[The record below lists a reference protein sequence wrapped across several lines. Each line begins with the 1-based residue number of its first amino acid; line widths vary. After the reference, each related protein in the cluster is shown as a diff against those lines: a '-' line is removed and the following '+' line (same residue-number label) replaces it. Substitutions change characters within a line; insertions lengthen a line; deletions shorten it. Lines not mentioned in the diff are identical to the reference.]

1 MEGVGWIS
9 TIVIGILAGWI
20 AEKVTGSNI
29 GLIMNL
35 IVGLIGAVI
44 GRFLAVSV
52 FNLEYSGWWASLAV
66 STVGAIV
73 LLFIVGVLRGRRA
86 V

>member
-1 MEGVGWIS
+1 MEGVGWFA

-20 AEKVTGSNI
+20 AEKVTSRDH

-35 IVGLIGAVI
+35 IVGLVGALV
-44 GRFLAVSV
+44 GGWLAQVAGIV
-52 FNLEYSGWWASLAV
+52 YTGWWASLLV

-73 LLFIVGVLRGRRA
+73 LLWVWGMLQGRSA

>member
-1 MEGVGWIS
+1 MEGVGWFA

-20 AEKVTGSNI
+20 AEKVTSRNH

-35 IVGLIGAVI
+35 IVGLIGALV
-44 GRFLAVSV
+44 GGWLAHAVGV
-52 FNLEYSGWWASLAV
+52 VYEGWWASLLV

-73 LLFIVGVLRGRRA
+73 LLWIWGMIRGRQSA
-86 V
+86 